1 PISRAVL
8 AGRRAESHADPH
20 RLLPGRPA
28 RHRVRRPHRAVGLGG
43 RPAPAAVRG
52 GPADPRDRAGA
63 GRDPAVPGER
73 AGHRVHH
80 LRCGVLPRARQHA
93 SRGEG
98 APGRLG
104 GRGAHARRRPVAG
117 AGPGRPARGAA
128 RRVRRP
134 GHRHGRGVDLR
145 DLRRDD
151 LRRVRGR
158 LPDLAGVHDRR
169 LPRRPGRD
177 GDHRAARLAHL
188 LPGGAGGTPAD
199 AVASEGGA
207 RMSAGTVGTGT
218 AGTGAAGTGLVLRAE
233 DVTLG
238 YGGRTVLSGL
248 GLEVAAGEFLV
259 VVGPSGCG
267 KSTLLRAFAGLLPVR
282 AGRVLADGEPVTGT
296 SADRALMF
304 QDDALL
310 PWRTARRN
318 VELPL
323 QLRGIRRA
331 ERREAALHWLDRVG
345 LADAAGRLPREL
357 SGGMRQRV
365 QLARTLAAG
374 PRAVLMDEPFGA
386 LDPQTRA
393 SMQRLLLDV

>member
-1 PISRAVL
+1 
-8 AGRRAESHADPH
+8 
-20 RLLPGRPA
+20 
-28 RHRVRRPHRAVGLGG
+28 
-43 RPAPAAVRG
+43 
-52 GPADPRDRAGA
+52 
-63 GRDPAVPGER
+63 
-73 AGHRVHH
+73 
-80 LRCGVLPRARQHA
+80 
-93 SRGEG
+93 
-98 APGRLG
+98 
-104 GRGAHARRRPVAG
+104 
-117 AGPGRPARGAA
+117 
-128 RRVRRP
+128 
-134 GHRHGRGVDLR
+134 
-145 DLRRDD
+145 
-151 LRRVRGR
+151 
-158 LPDLAGVHDRR
+158 
-169 LPRRPGRD
+169 
-177 GDHRAARLAHL
+177 
-188 LPGGAGGTPAD
+188 
-199 AVASEGGA
+199 
-207 RMSAGTVGTGT
+207 MSAGTVGTGT

-267 KSTLLRAFAGLLPVR
+267 KSTLLRAFAGLLPVK

-393 SMQRLLLDV
+393 SMQRLLLDVLAPASATVVFVTHDVDEALLLGHRVVVLGGSGVAAEFTAPVSRDEVLAALGAPTKETV